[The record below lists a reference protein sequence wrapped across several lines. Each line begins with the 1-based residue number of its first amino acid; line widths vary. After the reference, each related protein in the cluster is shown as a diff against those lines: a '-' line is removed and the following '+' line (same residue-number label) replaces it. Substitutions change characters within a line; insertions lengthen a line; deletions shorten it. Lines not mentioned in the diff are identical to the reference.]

1 MYEKCYWIT
10 GTPRTGSMWTMN
22 IVRGIFDL
30 SGFNVLP
37 KEVQSSDAKCDEI
50 FLRDVINNETE
61 RDRFVLKTHR
71 KLMTSLPKTKFIVN
85 KRNPYEI
92 CASYFEFMK
101 SDLQTAVDVAKA
113 LKEAISHYGSLGP
126 EKCLFIEYNDIVDRP
141 RDVIQQLS
149 EYCQVKLSSAQQQDL
164 AQRFSKDNVKRQIN
178 AGLRAVSGE
187 LKVTERIDPNDFVIL
202 GNGGKSRLMDKK
214 TGFQSGHISNRESGQ
229 WWKAF
234 SKSQSDIVVDALDV
248 TATSLG
254 YPSEKKNPERLLV
267 S

>member
-1 MYEKCYWIT
+1 
-10 GTPRTGSMWTMN
+10 MWTMN

-37 KEVQSSDAKCDEI
+37 KEAQASDAKSDEI

-71 KLMTSLPKTKFIVN
+71 LLNTSLPKTKFIVN

-92 CASYFEFMK
+92 CASFFEFLK

-113 LKEAISHYGSLGP
+113 LKEVISDYGSLGP

-149 EYCQVKLSSAQQQDL
+149 EYCQVKLSSAQQQEL
-164 AQRFSKDNVKRQIN
+164 AQRFSKDNVKRQID
-178 AGLRAVSGE
+178 AGRRAV
-187 LKVTERIDPNDFVIL
+187 TTNPNDFELV
-202 GNGGKSRLMDKK
+202 GGFQGHIRLFDKK
-214 TGFQSGHISNRESGQ
+214 TGFQSGHISDRKSGQ
-229 WWKAF
+229 WRNTF
-234 SKSQSDIVVDALDV
+234 SLRQLQIVVSALDA

-254 YPSEKKNPERLLV
+254 YPSEKRNLERPVALNETMVAPKVQTSASEKLV
-267 S
+267 G